1 MNTKLKCLLLDDEL
15 PGLTYLKLLCDQLP
29 DLEVVKA
36 FDNPGHF
43 LKEIPNLD
51 FDLCIL
57 DIEMPE
63 MNGLQIANLL
73 NGKPIIFATAY
84 KDYAAEA
91 FDLNAIDYIRKP
103 IKIERLKQAIEKAR
117 KHIGGSSESNHKT
130 FIQLNTN
137 KGKAIL
143 FFDKIAY
150 IKTSEHDSRD
160 KVAHLIDGEEFVL
173 KNITFYKLEQYLPT
187 NDFCRI
193 SKKEILSL
201 KAVQVFSFDEITT
214 NLISEQGKNIKL
226 SLSENYRNEFLQ
238 KVKI

>member
-1 MNTKLKCLLLDDEL
+1 MLLDDEL
-15 PGLTYLKLLCDQLP
+15 PGLTYLKMLCEQLP

-36 FDNPGHF
+36 FDNPNNF
-43 LKEIPNLD
+43 LKEASKLD
-51 FDLCIL
+51 FDICIL

-73 NGKPIIFATAY
+73 SGKPIIFATAY

-103 IKIERLKQAIEKAR
+103 IKIDRLKQAVEKAR
-117 KHIGGSSESNHKT
+117 KHLGSSTESNQKT
-130 FIQLNTN
+130 YIQLNTN

-150 IKTSEHDSRD
+150 IKTSENDSRD
-160 KVAHLIDGEEFVL
+160 KVARLFDGEEFVL
-173 KNITFYKLEQYLPT
+173 KNITFDKLTELLPST
-187 NDFCRI
+187 DFCRI
-193 SKKEILSL
+193 NKKEILSI
-201 KAVQVFSFDEITT
+201 KSVQVFSFDEITSSLT
-214 NLISEQGKNIKL
+214 NEQGKSIKL

>member
-1 MNTKLKCLLLDDEL
+1 MLLDDEL
-15 PGLTYLKLLCDQLP
+15 PGLTYLKMLCEQLP
-29 DLEVVKA
+29 DLEVVKS
-36 FDNPGHF
+36 FNDPNNF
-43 LKEIPNLD
+43 LKEASKLD
-51 FDLCIL
+51 FDFCIL

-103 IKIERLKQAIEKAR
+103 IKIERLKQAIDKA
-117 KHIGGSSESNHKT
+117 KKQIVTPSDQNQKNY
-130 FIQLNTN
+130 IQLNTN

-150 IKTSEHDSRD
+150 IKASENDSRD
-160 KVAHLIDGEEFVL
+160 KVARLFDGEEFVL
-173 KNITFYKLEQYLPT
+173 KNITFDKLTELLPST
-187 NDFCRI
+187 DFCRVN
-193 SKKEILSL
+193 KKEILSI

-214 NLISEQGKNIKL
+214 SLISEQGKSIKI
-226 SLSENYRNEFLQ
+226 SLSEIYRNEFLQ

>member
-1 MNTKLKCLLLDDEL
+1 LLLDDEL
-15 PGLTYLKLLCDQLP
+15 PGLTYLKMLCEQLP

-36 FDNPGHF
+36 FDNPNIF
-43 LKEIPNLD
+43 LKEASNLD
-51 FDLCIL
+51 FDICIL

-73 NGKPIIFATAY
+73 NGKPVIFATAY

-103 IKIERLKQAIEKAR
+103 IKIDRLKQAVEKAK
-117 KHIGGSSESNHKT
+117 KHIGSSAKSNYKPY
-130 FIQLNTN
+130 IQLNTS

-143 FFDKIAY
+143 FFDKIAH
-150 IKTSEHDSRD
+150 IKTSNKDSRD
-160 KVAHLIDGEEFVL
+160 KIARLFDGEEFLL
-173 KNITFYKLEQYLPT
+173 KNISFSKLLELLPK
-187 NDFCRI
+187 NDFCRVNRN
-193 SKKEILSL
+193 EILSI

-214 NLISEQGKNIKL
+214 NLIREQGKSIKL
-226 SLSENYRNEFLQ
+226 SLSEKYRNKFLE

>member
-15 PGLTYLKLLCDQLP
+15 PGLTYLKMLCEQLP
-29 DLEVVKA
+29 DLEVVKS
-36 FDNPGHF
+36 FNDPNNF
-43 LKEIPNLD
+43 LKEASKLD
-51 FDLCIL
+51 FDFCIL

-103 IKIERLKQAIEKAR
+103 IKIERLKQAIDKA
-117 KHIGGSSESNHKT
+117 KKQIVTPSDQNQKNY
-130 FIQLNTN
+130 IQLNTN

-150 IKTSEHDSRD
+150 IKASENDSRD
-160 KVAHLIDGEEFVL
+160 KVARLFDGEEFVL
-173 KNITFYKLEQYLPT
+173 KNITFDKLTELLPST
-187 NDFCRI
+187 DFCRVN
-193 SKKEILSL
+193 KKEILSI

-214 NLISEQGKNIKL
+214 SLISEQGKSIKI
-226 SLSENYRNEFLQ
+226 SLSEIYRNEFLQ